1 MNKQK
6 GITLIGFLLTAI
18 AIVLIG
24 ILVMRIVP
32 VYIQN
37 YEVKSSIKALG
48 NIKDDEPVDAGTL
61 KQKLMNQL
69 YINGI
74 NDIPAENISV
84 TPTDQENRYLVTVKY
99 DVIRPVISNIKLLF
113 NFNESQEVTVG
124 SH

>member
-6 GITLIGFLLTAI
+6 GITLIGFLLTA
-18 AIVLIG
+18 AIIVIVG
-24 ILVMRIVP
+24 ILVMRVVP

-37 YEVKSSIKALG
+37 YEVKSSIKSLG
-48 NIKDDEPVDAGTL
+48 NIKGDETLDAGSL

-84 TPTDQENRYLVTVKY
+84 TPTDQENLFLVTVKY
-99 DVIRPVISNIKLLF
+99 DVIRPIISNVNLLF
-113 NFNESQEVTVG
+113 KFNESQEVTVD

>member
-1 MNKQK
+1 MNKEK
-6 GITLIGFLLTAI
+6 GITLIGFLLI
-18 AIVLIG
+18 AVVIVFVG
-24 ILVMRIVP
+24 ILVMRVVP

-37 YEVKSSIKALG
+37 YEVKNSIKALG
-48 NIKDDEPVDAGTL
+48 NIKGDETIDAGSL

-74 NDIPAENISV
+74 NDIPAENINV

-99 DVIRPVISNIKLLF
+99 DVIRPIISNINLLF
-113 NFNESQEVTVG
+113 NFNESQEVTVD